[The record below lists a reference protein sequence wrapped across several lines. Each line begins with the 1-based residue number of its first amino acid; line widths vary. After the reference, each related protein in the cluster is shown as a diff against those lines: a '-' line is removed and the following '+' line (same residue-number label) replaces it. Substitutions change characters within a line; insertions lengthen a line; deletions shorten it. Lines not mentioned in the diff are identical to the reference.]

1 MISSKI
7 RSCCAKC
14 AKQTDNDE
22 SALSAA
28 WLPPPLRSL
37 RRSDALSLTCLSVL
51 AWVFIC
57 FAELFFCRRRVFDC
71 LTFDFI
77 NVCVRVCACI
87 CAFNW
92 HSLSAL
98 EKTLLSVRRD
108 FESAM
113 WVLRSVFKNASNE
126 NCVCLFLFCFAIRF
140 HFDYDYDFDFDVIV
154 LDKRK
159 QSAAKPS
166 IIITVRR
173 RHVLR
178 DELGVCK

>member
-1 MISSKI
+1 MINSKI

-14 AKQTDNDE
+14 AKQTDNGE
-22 SALSAA
+22 SALSARRRRRCA
-28 WLPPPLRSL
+28 LSAQMLC
-37 RRSDALSLTCLSVL
+37 RSDALSLTCLSVL

-57 FAELFFCRRRVFDC
+57 FAELFFCRRRRVFDC

-126 NCVCLFLFCFAIRF
+126 NCVFVFVLLCDTFPFRLRLRF
-140 HFDYDYDFDFDVIV
+140 RFWCNCA
-154 LDKRK
+154 R
-159 QSAAKPS
+159 
-166 IIITVRR
+166 
-173 RHVLR
+173 
-178 DELGVCK
+178 